1 MILIVRI
8 GIEHFVELGHLRIEC
23 LFGRSIHLADLGQ
36 LRFVITDQAFLAL
49 CCQPLQT
56 DIKLPDLET
65 ALACR

>member
-8 GIEHFVELGHLRIEC
+8 GIEHLVELGHLRIEC

-49 CCQPLQT
+49 CCQALET
-56 DIKLPDLET
+56 DIELLYFKA
-65 ALACR
+65 ALTCR